1 MAASAEGDSAGIP
14 PKMTLDTTATREVF
28 GMQFTPSISGLAGT
42 PGMSGD
48 AHSGYR
54 HSRVTSGPSWWRR
67 CAPPRRRSRCRPRS
81 RPGRRSLR
89 MATVA
94 LRWSGSASPTLP
106 PSRPAFDGIK
116 RMLLLR
122 PPQRPGSRHD
132 LVPAPDAA
140 AAAGVRHV
148 VWVPSSPAA
157 VQPAQIVRDRAA
169 VSGVFRGVTCA
180 SASRSALS
188 SASRARVEVT
198 GGPLVR
204 SS

>member
-1 MAASAEGDSAGIP
+1 
-14 PKMTLDTTATREVF
+14 
-28 GMQFTPSISGLAGT
+28 
-42 PGMSGD
+42 
-48 AHSGYR
+48 
-54 HSRVTSGPSWWRR
+54 
-67 CAPPRRRSRCRPRS
+67 
-81 RPGRRSLR
+81 

-148 VWVPSSPAA
+148 VWVHPLLRRYSPPKYFATE
-157 VQPAQIVRDRAA
+157 Q
-169 VSGVFRGVTCA
+169 
-180 SASRSALS
+180 
-188 SASRARVEVT
+188 
-198 GGPLVR
+198 PLVAYPEE
-204 SS
+204 

>member
-1 MAASAEGDSAGIP
+1 MTYPDRTGPPRADDGPESPKQRRIRRRQGPWSRHGRRGALATHPWSADCAKS
-14 PKMTLDTTATREVF
+14 V
-28 GMQFTPSISGLAGT
+28 
-42 PGMSGD
+42 SGD
-48 AHSGYR
+48 LGTA
-54 HSRVTSGPSWWRR
+54 
-67 CAPPRRRSRCRPRS
+67 RSTRDEPVIVGFS
-81 RPGRRSLR
+81 PGNSSALF
-89 MATVA
+89 AVA

-122 PPQRPGSRHD
+122 PPQRPESRHD

-157 VQPAQIVRDRAA
+157 VQPAQIGRDRAA
-169 VSGVFRGVTCA
+169 VSGVSRGVTCA

-188 SASRARVEVT
+188 SGLRTAGRARTPRRRV
-198 GGPLVR
+198 
-204 SS
+204 